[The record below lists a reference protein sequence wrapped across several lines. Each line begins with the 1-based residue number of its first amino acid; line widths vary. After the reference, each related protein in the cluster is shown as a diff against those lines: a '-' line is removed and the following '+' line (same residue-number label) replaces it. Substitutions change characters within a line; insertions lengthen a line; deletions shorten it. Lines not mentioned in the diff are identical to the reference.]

1 MEPPEELRCQRNSG
15 SGWRCKHWRIH
26 GQPTCEEHYLY
37 SLRRNDK
44 RKRQLQLCTANKKA
58 VEEKVGIREGELE
71 EEEEGKTC
79 NNADLVFVNKEKN
92 KGSGTI
98 GQVEVEPLAKRT
110 RRNSSLQLQK
120 TNKEEKKIVGN
131 KGGHKFKEEER
142 ACNEFDDVS
151 VNKEN
156 DNGSVTIGGMELE
169 PLSRRTRSK
178 SSLQLHKTNKEVAIH
193 LYKNST
199 TSTRNRAVDS
209 QVKSNPQNKDI
220 VGNRGSEIEEEELAA
235 NEAGDIL
242 VKKENGDGGQIEV
255 EPSATRR
262 TSSRKLQLQKSNNQ
276 QENVSNGREDKFH
289 YCHQCHQNHKRVISC
304 QKCERKHY
312 CATCI
317 QRWYPTMS
325 EEAIAKSCPFC
336 CRNCNC
342 NACLHN
348 SEIVKVTRDLGA
360 PAKTVENIGHF
371 KYLLR
376 LLYPFLRKFHHDQVK
391 EKKIEAKIKGLELSE
406 IEVPQ
411 VVLRSNERLF
421 CNNCKTSIVDYY
433 RSCPRCSYDLCLTC
447 CREIRDG
454 CLQGGVNMYTSHF
467 DRGKAYLHG
476 GESLPLP
483 SGKKSGIRFSSKKR
497 MRKISQWKAR
507 ENGDIPCPVNKL
519 GGCGHEYL
527 ELKCIFANG
536 WLSELK
542 VKAKKLVKVHNLVDR
557 PHHSGQSCSCF
568 KLNGQIDCCS
578 KSLRKAASRE
588 GVSDNYLYCPSATDV
603 QHESL
608 EHFKSHWI
616 KGEPVIITNVLDY
629 SSGLSWEPMVMS
641 RAVRDTSYSK
651 GSQKLVVKTVK
662 INTYQFFKAYME
674 GRTHSNSWPVILK
687 LKDWPPSCLFE
698 ERLPCHG
705 AEFMNILPY
714 KDYTHPYSGILN
726 IATKLPPDF
735 LKPDLGPKAY
745 IAYGVAEELG
755 RGDSVT
761 KLHCDMS
768 DAVNVLM
775 HTAKVDY
782 SSKQVAEIEKLKR
795 KHAIQDRREFFNPLY
810 ARDETFDMNHSKS
823 EEKLRPISSMQ
834 SNTLS
839 LNGKDGGA
847 LWDIF
852 RREDVP
858 KLGEYLRNHHKE
870 FRHVYCSPVEQVV
883 HPIHD
888 QTFYLNMYHKKK
900 LKEEF
905 GVEPW
910 SFVQQLGEA
919 VLIPA
924 GCPHQVRNLMS
935 CTKIALDFVS
945 PENINECI
953 RLTDEFRT
961 LPRNHRAKKDKLQVK
976 KMCLHAID
984 YVVQGLEKLTE

>member
-58 VEEKVGIREGELE
+58 VEEKVGIKREGEFE

-131 KGGHKFKEEER
+131 KGGHKFEEEER

-178 SSLQLHKTNKEVAIH
+178 SSLQLHKTNKVVAIH
-193 LYKNST
+193 LYKTST
-199 TSTRNRAVDS
+199 TSTRNGAVDS

-255 EPSATRR
+255 EPSATGR
-262 TSSRKLQLQKSNNQ
+262 TRSRKLQLQKSNNQ
-276 QENVSNGREDKFH
+276 QEENVSN
-289 YCHQCHQNHKRVISC
+289 
-304 QKCERKHY
+304 
-312 CATCI
+312 
-317 QRWYPTMS
+317 
-325 EEAIAKSCPFC
+325 
-336 CRNCNC
+336 
-342 NACLHN
+342 
-348 SEIVKVTRDLGA
+348 VTRDLGA
-360 PAKTVENIGHF
+360 PAKTVENTGHF

-568 KLNGQIDCCS
+568 KLNGQIDPCS

-616 KGEPVIITNVLDY
+616 KGEPLIITNVLDY

-662 INTYQFFKAYME
+662 INTYQFFKGYME

-687 LKDWPPSCLFE
+687 LKDWPPSSLFE
-698 ERLPCHG
+698 ERLPRHG

>member
-58 VEEKVGIREGELE
+58 VEEKVGIREGEFE

-131 KGGHKFKEEER
+131 GGHKFEEEER

-178 SSLQLHKTNKEVAIH
+178 SSLQLHKTNKVVAIH
-193 LYKNST
+193 LYKTST
-199 TSTRNRAVDS
+199 TSTRNGAVDS

-255 EPSATRR
+255 EPSATGR
-262 TSSRKLQLQKSNNQ
+262 TRSRKLQLQKSNNQ
-276 QENVSNGREDKFH
+276 QEENVSN
-289 YCHQCHQNHKRVISC
+289 
-304 QKCERKHY
+304 
-312 CATCI
+312 
-317 QRWYPTMS
+317 
-325 EEAIAKSCPFC
+325 
-336 CRNCNC
+336 
-342 NACLHN
+342 
-348 SEIVKVTRDLGA
+348 VTRDLGA
-360 PAKTVENIGHF
+360 PAKTVENTGHF

-568 KLNGQIDCCS
+568 KLNGQIDPCS

-616 KGEPVIITNVLDY
+616 KGEPLIITNVLDY

-651 GSQKLVVKTVK
+651 GSQKLVVK
-662 INTYQFFKAYME
+662 INTYQFFKGYME

-687 LKDWPPSCLFE
+687 LKDWPPSSLFE
-698 ERLPCHG
+698 ERLPRHG

>member
-58 VEEKVGIREGELE
+58 VEEKVGIKREGEFE

-131 KGGHKFKEEER
+131 GGHKFEEEER

-178 SSLQLHKTNKEVAIH
+178 SSLQLHKTNKVVAIH
-193 LYKNST
+193 LYKTST
-199 TSTRNRAVDS
+199 TSTRNGAVDS

-255 EPSATRR
+255 EPSATGR
-262 TSSRKLQLQKSNNQ
+262 TRSRKLQLQKSNNQ
-276 QENVSNGREDKFH
+276 QEENVSN
-289 YCHQCHQNHKRVISC
+289 
-304 QKCERKHY
+304 
-312 CATCI
+312 
-317 QRWYPTMS
+317 
-325 EEAIAKSCPFC
+325 
-336 CRNCNC
+336 
-342 NACLHN
+342 
-348 SEIVKVTRDLGA
+348 VTRDLGA
-360 PAKTVENIGHF
+360 PAKTVENTGHF

-542 VKAKKLVKVHNLVDR
+542 
-557 PHHSGQSCSCF
+557 
-568 KLNGQIDCCS
+568 IDPCS

-616 KGEPVIITNVLDY
+616 KGEPLIITNVLDY

-662 INTYQFFKAYME
+662 INTYQFFKGYME

-687 LKDWPPSCLFE
+687 LKDWPPSSLFE
-698 ERLPCHG
+698 ERLPRHG

-924 GCPHQVRNLMS
+924 GCPHQS

>member
-58 VEEKVGIREGELE
+58 VEEKVGIKREGEFE

-131 KGGHKFKEEER
+131 GGHKFEEEER

-178 SSLQLHKTNKEVAIH
+178 SSLQLHKTNKVVAIH
-193 LYKNST
+193 LYKTST
-199 TSTRNRAVDS
+199 TSTRNGAVDS

-255 EPSATRR
+255 EPSATGR
-262 TSSRKLQLQKSNNQ
+262 TRSRKLQLQKSNNQ
-276 QENVSNGREDKFH
+276 QEENVSN
-289 YCHQCHQNHKRVISC
+289 
-304 QKCERKHY
+304 
-312 CATCI
+312 
-317 QRWYPTMS
+317 
-325 EEAIAKSCPFC
+325 
-336 CRNCNC
+336 
-342 NACLHN
+342 
-348 SEIVKVTRDLGA
+348 VTRDLGA
-360 PAKTVENIGHF
+360 PAKTVENTGHF

-568 KLNGQIDCCS
+568 KLNGQIDPCS

-616 KGEPVIITNVLDY
+616 KGEPLIITNVLDY

-651 GSQKLVVKTVK
+651 GSQKLVVK
-662 INTYQFFKAYME
+662 INTYQFFKGYME

-687 LKDWPPSCLFE
+687 LKDWPPSSLFE
-698 ERLPCHG
+698 ERLPRHG

-924 GCPHQVRNLMS
+924 GCPHQS

>member
-58 VEEKVGIREGELE
+58 VEEKVGIREGEFE

-131 KGGHKFKEEER
+131 GGHKFEEEER

-178 SSLQLHKTNKEVAIH
+178 SSLQLHKTNKVVAIH
-193 LYKNST
+193 LYKTST
-199 TSTRNRAVDS
+199 TSTRNGAVDS

-255 EPSATRR
+255 EPSATGR
-262 TSSRKLQLQKSNNQ
+262 TRSRKLQLQKSNNQ
-276 QENVSNGREDKFH
+276 QEENVSN
-289 YCHQCHQNHKRVISC
+289 
-304 QKCERKHY
+304 
-312 CATCI
+312 
-317 QRWYPTMS
+317 
-325 EEAIAKSCPFC
+325 
-336 CRNCNC
+336 
-342 NACLHN
+342 
-348 SEIVKVTRDLGA
+348 VTRDLGA
-360 PAKTVENIGHF
+360 PAKTVENTGHF

-542 VKAKKLVKVHNLVDR
+542 
-557 PHHSGQSCSCF
+557 
-568 KLNGQIDCCS
+568 IDPCS

-616 KGEPVIITNVLDY
+616 KGEPLIITNVLDY

-662 INTYQFFKAYME
+662 INTYQFFKGYME

-687 LKDWPPSCLFE
+687 LKDWPPSSLFE
-698 ERLPCHG
+698 ERLPRHG

-924 GCPHQVRNLMS
+924 GCPHQS

>member
-58 VEEKVGIREGELE
+58 VEEKVGIKREGEFE

-131 KGGHKFKEEER
+131 KGGHKFEEEER

-178 SSLQLHKTNKEVAIH
+178 SSLQLHKTNKVVAIH
-193 LYKNST
+193 LYKTST
-199 TSTRNRAVDS
+199 TSTRNGAVDS

-255 EPSATRR
+255 EPSATGR
-262 TSSRKLQLQKSNNQ
+262 TRSRKLQLQKSNNQ
-276 QENVSNGREDKFH
+276 QEENVSN
-289 YCHQCHQNHKRVISC
+289 
-304 QKCERKHY
+304 
-312 CATCI
+312 
-317 QRWYPTMS
+317 
-325 EEAIAKSCPFC
+325 
-336 CRNCNC
+336 
-342 NACLHN
+342 
-348 SEIVKVTRDLGA
+348 VTRDLGA
-360 PAKTVENIGHF
+360 PAKTVENTGHF

-391 EKKIEAKIKGLELSE
+391 EKKIEAKIKDSFVPLWTGLELSE

-568 KLNGQIDCCS
+568 KLNGQIDPCS

-616 KGEPVIITNVLDY
+616 KGEPLIITNVLDY

-651 GSQKLVVKTVK
+651 GSQKLVVK
-662 INTYQFFKAYME
+662 INTYQFFKGYME

-687 LKDWPPSCLFE
+687 LKDWPPSSLFE
-698 ERLPCHG
+698 ERLPRHG

>member
-58 VEEKVGIREGELE
+58 VEEKVGI
-71 EEEEGKTC
+71 
-79 NNADLVFVNKEKN
+79 
-92 KGSGTI
+92 
-98 GQVEVEPLAKRT
+98 
-110 RRNSSLQLQK
+110 
-120 TNKEEKKIVGN
+120 
-131 KGGHKFKEEER
+131 KGGHKFEEEER

-178 SSLQLHKTNKEVAIH
+178 SSLQLHKTNKVVAIH
-193 LYKNST
+193 LYKTST
-199 TSTRNRAVDS
+199 TSTRNGAVDS

-255 EPSATRR
+255 EPSATGR
-262 TSSRKLQLQKSNNQ
+262 TRSRKLQLQKSNNQ
-276 QENVSNGREDKFH
+276 QEENVSN
-289 YCHQCHQNHKRVISC
+289 NHNRVISC

-342 NACLHN
+342 KACLHN

-360 PAKTVENIGHF
+360 PAKTVENTGHF

-542 VKAKKLVKVHNLVDR
+542 
-557 PHHSGQSCSCF
+557 
-568 KLNGQIDCCS
+568 IDPCS

-616 KGEPVIITNVLDY
+616 KGEPLIITNVLDY

-651 GSQKLVVKTVK
+651 GSQKLVVK
-662 INTYQFFKAYME
+662 INTYQFFKGYME

-687 LKDWPPSCLFE
+687 LKDWPPSSLFE
-698 ERLPCHG
+698 ERLPRHG

>member
-58 VEEKVGIREGELE
+58 VEEKVGIKREGELE

-276 QENVSNGREDKFH
+276 QENVSN
-289 YCHQCHQNHKRVISC
+289 
-304 QKCERKHY
+304 
-312 CATCI
+312 
-317 QRWYPTMS
+317 
-325 EEAIAKSCPFC
+325 
-336 CRNCNC
+336 
-342 NACLHN
+342 
-348 SEIVKVTRDLGA
+348 VTRDLGA

-651 GSQKLVVKTVK
+651 GSQKLVVK

>member
-58 VEEKVGIREGELE
+58 VEEKVGIKREGELE

-131 KGGHKFKEEER
+131 GGHKFKEEER

-276 QENVSNGREDKFH
+276 QENVSN
-289 YCHQCHQNHKRVISC
+289 
-304 QKCERKHY
+304 
-312 CATCI
+312 
-317 QRWYPTMS
+317 
-325 EEAIAKSCPFC
+325 
-336 CRNCNC
+336 
-342 NACLHN
+342 
-348 SEIVKVTRDLGA
+348 VTRDLGA

-651 GSQKLVVKTVK
+651 GSQKLVVK

>member
-276 QENVSNGREDKFH
+276 QENVSN
-289 YCHQCHQNHKRVISC
+289 
-304 QKCERKHY
+304 
-312 CATCI
+312 
-317 QRWYPTMS
+317 
-325 EEAIAKSCPFC
+325 
-336 CRNCNC
+336 
-342 NACLHN
+342 
-348 SEIVKVTRDLGA
+348 VTRDLGA

-651 GSQKLVVKTVK
+651 GSQKLVVK

>member
-58 VEEKVGIREGELE
+58 VEEKVGIREGEFE

-131 KGGHKFKEEER
+131 GGHKFEEEER

-178 SSLQLHKTNKEVAIH
+178 SSLQLHKTNKVVAIH
-193 LYKNST
+193 LYKTST
-199 TSTRNRAVDS
+199 TSTRNGAVDS

-255 EPSATRR
+255 EPSATGR
-262 TSSRKLQLQKSNNQ
+262 TRSRKLQLQKSNNQ
-276 QENVSNGREDKFH
+276 QEENVSN
-289 YCHQCHQNHKRVISC
+289 NHNRVISC

-317 QRWYPTMS
+317 QRCYKFYQRTHLKLSMYMRLLFNLRRYPTMS

-342 NACLHN
+342 KACLHN

-360 PAKTVENIGHF
+360 PAKTVENTGHF

-542 VKAKKLVKVHNLVDR
+542 
-557 PHHSGQSCSCF
+557 
-568 KLNGQIDCCS
+568 IDPCS

-616 KGEPVIITNVLDY
+616 KGEPLIITNVLDY

-651 GSQKLVVKTVK
+651 GSQKLVVK
-662 INTYQFFKAYME
+662 INTYQFFKGYME

-687 LKDWPPSCLFE
+687 LKDWPPSSLFE
-698 ERLPCHG
+698 ERLPRHG

>member
-58 VEEKVGIREGELE
+58 VEEKVGIKREGEFE

-131 KGGHKFKEEER
+131 KGGHKFEEEER

-178 SSLQLHKTNKEVAIH
+178 SSLQLHKTNKVVAIH
-193 LYKNST
+193 LYKTST
-199 TSTRNRAVDS
+199 TSTRNGAVDS

-255 EPSATRR
+255 EPSATGR
-262 TSSRKLQLQKSNNQ
+262 TRSRKLQLQKSNNQ
-276 QENVSNGREDKFH
+276 QEENVSN
-289 YCHQCHQNHKRVISC
+289 
-304 QKCERKHY
+304 
-312 CATCI
+312 
-317 QRWYPTMS
+317 
-325 EEAIAKSCPFC
+325 
-336 CRNCNC
+336 
-342 NACLHN
+342 
-348 SEIVKVTRDLGA
+348 VTRDLGA
-360 PAKTVENIGHF
+360 PAKTVENTGHF

-542 VKAKKLVKVHNLVDR
+542 
-557 PHHSGQSCSCF
+557 
-568 KLNGQIDCCS
+568 IDPCS

-616 KGEPVIITNVLDY
+616 KGEPLIITNVLDY

-651 GSQKLVVKTVK
+651 GSQKLVVK
-662 INTYQFFKAYME
+662 INTYQFFKGYME

-687 LKDWPPSCLFE
+687 LKDWPPSSLFE
-698 ERLPCHG
+698 ERLPRHG

>member
-58 VEEKVGIREGELE
+58 VEEKVGIREGEFE

-131 KGGHKFKEEER
+131 KGGHKFEEEER

-178 SSLQLHKTNKEVAIH
+178 SSLQLHKTNKVVAIH
-193 LYKNST
+193 LYKTST
-199 TSTRNRAVDS
+199 TSTRNGAVDS

-255 EPSATRR
+255 EPSATGR
-262 TSSRKLQLQKSNNQ
+262 TRSRKLQLQKSNNQ
-276 QENVSNGREDKFH
+276 QEENVSN
-289 YCHQCHQNHKRVISC
+289 
-304 QKCERKHY
+304 
-312 CATCI
+312 
-317 QRWYPTMS
+317 
-325 EEAIAKSCPFC
+325 
-336 CRNCNC
+336 
-342 NACLHN
+342 
-348 SEIVKVTRDLGA
+348 VTRDLGA
-360 PAKTVENIGHF
+360 PAKTVENTGHF

-391 EKKIEAKIKGLELSE
+391 EKKIEAKIKDSFVPLWTGLELSE

-568 KLNGQIDCCS
+568 KLNGQIDPCS

-616 KGEPVIITNVLDY
+616 KGEPLIITNVLDY

-651 GSQKLVVKTVK
+651 GSQKLVVK
-662 INTYQFFKAYME
+662 INTYQFFKGYME

-687 LKDWPPSCLFE
+687 LKDWPPSSLFE
-698 ERLPCHG
+698 ERLPRHG

>member
-58 VEEKVGIREGELE
+58 VEEKVGIKREGEFE

-131 KGGHKFKEEER
+131 GGHKFEEEER

-178 SSLQLHKTNKEVAIH
+178 SSLQLHKTNKVVAIH
-193 LYKNST
+193 LYKTST
-199 TSTRNRAVDS
+199 TSTRNGAVDS

-255 EPSATRR
+255 EPSATGR
-262 TSSRKLQLQKSNNQ
+262 TRSRKLQLQKSNNQ
-276 QENVSNGREDKFH
+276 QEENVSN
-289 YCHQCHQNHKRVISC
+289 
-304 QKCERKHY
+304 
-312 CATCI
+312 
-317 QRWYPTMS
+317 
-325 EEAIAKSCPFC
+325 
-336 CRNCNC
+336 
-342 NACLHN
+342 
-348 SEIVKVTRDLGA
+348 VTRDLGA
-360 PAKTVENIGHF
+360 PAKTVENTGHF

-568 KLNGQIDCCS
+568 KLNGQIDPCS

-616 KGEPVIITNVLDY
+616 KGEPLIITNVLDY

-662 INTYQFFKAYME
+662 INTYQFFKGYME

-687 LKDWPPSCLFE
+687 LKDWPPSSLFE
-698 ERLPCHG
+698 ERLPRHG

-924 GCPHQVRNLMS
+924 GCPHQS

>member
-58 VEEKVGIREGELE
+58 VEEKVGIREGEFE

-131 KGGHKFKEEER
+131 GGHKFEEEER

-178 SSLQLHKTNKEVAIH
+178 SSLQLHKTNKVVAIH
-193 LYKNST
+193 LYKTST
-199 TSTRNRAVDS
+199 TSTRNGAVDS

-255 EPSATRR
+255 EPSATGR
-262 TSSRKLQLQKSNNQ
+262 TRSRKLQLQKSNNQ
-276 QENVSNGREDKFH
+276 QEENVSN
-289 YCHQCHQNHKRVISC
+289 
-304 QKCERKHY
+304 
-312 CATCI
+312 
-317 QRWYPTMS
+317 
-325 EEAIAKSCPFC
+325 
-336 CRNCNC
+336 
-342 NACLHN
+342 
-348 SEIVKVTRDLGA
+348 VTRDLGA
-360 PAKTVENIGHF
+360 PAKTVENTGHF

-568 KLNGQIDCCS
+568 KLNGQIDPCS

-616 KGEPVIITNVLDY
+616 KGEPLIITNVLDY

-662 INTYQFFKAYME
+662 INTYQFFKGYME

-687 LKDWPPSCLFE
+687 LKDWPPSSLFE
-698 ERLPCHG
+698 ERLPRHG

>member
-58 VEEKVGIREGELE
+58 VEEKVGIKREGEFE

-131 KGGHKFKEEER
+131 GGHKFEEEER

-178 SSLQLHKTNKEVAIH
+178 SSLQLHKTNKVVAIH
-193 LYKNST
+193 LYKTST
-199 TSTRNRAVDS
+199 TSTRNGAVDS

-255 EPSATRR
+255 EPSATGR
-262 TSSRKLQLQKSNNQ
+262 TRSRKLQLQKSNNQ
-276 QENVSNGREDKFH
+276 QEENVSN
-289 YCHQCHQNHKRVISC
+289 
-304 QKCERKHY
+304 
-312 CATCI
+312 
-317 QRWYPTMS
+317 
-325 EEAIAKSCPFC
+325 
-336 CRNCNC
+336 
-342 NACLHN
+342 
-348 SEIVKVTRDLGA
+348 VTRDLGA
-360 PAKTVENIGHF
+360 PAKTVENTGHF

-568 KLNGQIDCCS
+568 KLNGQIDPCS

-616 KGEPVIITNVLDY
+616 KGEPLIITNVLDY

-651 GSQKLVVKTVK
+651 GSQKLVVK
-662 INTYQFFKAYME
+662 INTYQFFKGYME

-687 LKDWPPSCLFE
+687 LKDWPPSSLFE
-698 ERLPCHG
+698 ERLPRHG